1 MTKLYNTARKKENH
15 TEVQR
20 LLTVLVEITEV
31 AFGAEKIDYISLVRL
46 CTYGKNSNK
55 KI

>member
-1 MTKLYNTARKKENH
+1 MIKLYNTARRKENH

-31 AFGAEKIDYISLVRL
+31 VLGAEIIDYISLVRL
-46 CTYGKNSNK
+46 CTYGKNSNR